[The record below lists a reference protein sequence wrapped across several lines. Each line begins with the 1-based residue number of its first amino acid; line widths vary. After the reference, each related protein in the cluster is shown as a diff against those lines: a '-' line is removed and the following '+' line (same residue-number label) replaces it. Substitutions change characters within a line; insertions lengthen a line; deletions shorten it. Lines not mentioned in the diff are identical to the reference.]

1 MVLDYLV
8 GRIVIT
14 RVLVN
19 GRQRQERESSNVRG
33 GGLRWHCWLPNARAR
48 WPLEAGKGLC
58 LRASA
63 DTLILTQQDPCRDS
77 GLQNCK
83 RIALVALSP
92 SVCTN
97 LSQQRWTPN
106 ESAVGRPHCPS
117 ARLLVTWREP
127 SPGGSAW
134 LHCGTPESFRTLS
147 LTRPLL
153 LPLWEYTAH
162 LLLYIFF
169 EYRLHILEQF

>member
-8 GRIVIT
+8 APTVIT

-33 GGLRWHCWLPNARAR
+33 GGLRWHCWLQNARAR
-48 WPLEAGKGLC
+48 WPLEAGKVRKGLS
-58 LRASA
+58 LRASGKNEA
-63 DTLILTQQDPCRDS
+63 NTLILTQQDPCHDS

-83 RIALVALSP
+83 RIILVALSP

-106 ESAVGRPHCPS
+106 KSAVGRPHCPS
-117 ARLLVTWREP
+117 ARLLVPWREP
-127 SPGGSAW
+127 SAGCPA
-134 LHCGTPESFRTLS
+134 
-147 LTRPLL
+147 
-153 LPLWEYTAH
+153 
-162 LLLYIFF
+162 
-169 EYRLHILEQF
+169 